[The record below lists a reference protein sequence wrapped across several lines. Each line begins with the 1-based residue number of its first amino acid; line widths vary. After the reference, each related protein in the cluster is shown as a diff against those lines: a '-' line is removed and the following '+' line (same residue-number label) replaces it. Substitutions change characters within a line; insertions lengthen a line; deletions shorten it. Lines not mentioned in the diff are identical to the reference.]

1 MFDNMARTEDS
12 SRTTSAHAG
21 AEHGAHSIL
30 GGILPWGV
38 LVVGFLLSGWLYTS
52 LNRDRIAH
60 DDTRFDRMMDA
71 AEDRMRTRLLSTED
85 GLRGAGA
92 FFATD
97 PNLTQKEWS
106 AYITRLTTH
115 DLRHG
120 TDGMVLVKPAGGE
133 QLAKLVSVRKQE
145 SPTFNVRPLPGA
157 PLTTASSTEHF
168 IDVMAEPDA
177 TVGLD
182 FATEPH
188 RREAAE
194 AARDSGQPALSER
207 ITYAIGG
214 SPQYGLELFVPIYRQ
229 GASITTP
236 VERRQALIAWTVAAF
251 RIDSLF
257 EYSLGEMKS
266 MVEVRA
272 FDGAA
277 PDTANLLYASDG
289 TAPQGAGPFERTKFE
304 RTRKLLVAGRVWTLG
319 WNRTLRF
326 PYISRMPVRL
336 VAGCMA
342 LLALLLA
349 GLVVSL
355 QSTGRRAAA
364 LAAKRTKQLGDA
376 LVAADAANRAKSE
389 FLANMSH
396 EIRTPMNGVLG
407 MTSLLIETPL
417 DREQREFAETALR
430 SGQSLLG
437 ILNDIL
443 DFSKIEAGKLD
454 ILLEPFDLHAVAGDV
469 ASLMTPS
476 AAQKGL
482 RLDLRVSPSV
492 PKTVVGDGLRFRQV
506 LLNLAG
512 NAVKFTS
519 HGHVAIEVNCVKRT
533 GENALV
539 HVAVEDTGIGIA
551 EDVQKTMFDKFT
563 QADSSITRRFGG
575 TGLGLAISKQ
585 LVELMGGKL
594 GVKSSP
600 GVGSVFSFTLS
611 FGLPKASRTANG
623 SSTPASGDT
632 EDAFKDI
639 QTGTVLR

>member
-1 MFDNMARTEDS
+1 MFDIMARAEANTPTTGSHVRAEPIS
-12 SRTTSAHAG
+12 SESG
-21 AEHGAHSIL
+21 AYGIL
-30 GGILPWGV
+30 GGLLPWGV
-38 LVVGFLLSGWLYTS
+38 LVVGFLLTAWLYAS

-60 DDTRFDRMMDA
+60 DDTRLDRMVDE
-71 AEDRMRTRLLSTED
+71 AEDRLRTRLLSTED
-85 GLRGAGA
+85 ALRGVGA
-92 FFATD
+92 FFAAD
-97 PNLTQKEWS
+97 PNLTQKDWS
-106 AYITRLTTH
+106 AYITRLTTR
-115 DLRHG
+115 DVRHG
-120 TDGMVLVKPAGGE
+120 TDGMVLVKPVAQE
-133 QLAKLVSVRKQE
+133 QLANFVSVRKQE

-157 PLTTASSTEHF
+157 SFTTPSSTEHF
-168 IDVMAEPDA
+168 IDVMAEPDV

-182 FATEPH
+182 FATEPD

-194 AARDSGQPALSER
+194 AARDSGRPTLSRR
-207 ITYAIGG
+207 IVYAIGG
-214 SPQYGLELFVPIYRQ
+214 NPQYGLELFVPIYRQ
-229 GASITTP
+229 GASIAT
-236 VERRQALIAWTVAAF
+236 VAERRQALMAWAVAAF

-266 MVEVRA
+266 MVEIRA
-272 FDGAA
+272 FDGAQDVA
-277 PDTANLLYASDG
+277 SLLYTSDAVAS
-289 TAPQGAGPFERTKFE
+289 QGAGRFERI
-304 RTRKLLVAGRVWTLG
+304 RKVAVEGRVWTLG
-319 WNRTLRF
+319 WNRTPRF
-326 PYISRMPVRL
+326 PYISRMPIRL

-364 LAAKRTKQLGDA
+364 LAAKKTKELGDA

-407 MTSLLIETPL
+407 MTSLLLETPL

-454 ILLEPFDLHAVAGDV
+454 ILLEPFDLHAVVGDV
-469 ASLMTPS
+469 ASLMAPS

-512 NAVKFTS
+512 NAVKFTA
-519 HGHVAIEVNCVKRT
+519 HGHVSIELNCVKRT

-600 GVGSVFSFTLS
+600 GVGSAFSFTLS
-611 FGLPKASRTANG
+611 FGLPKASKTPDG

-632 EDAFKDI
+632 EGAFKGI
-639 QTGTVLR
+639 QAGTVLR

>member
-1 MFDNMARTEDS
+1 MARAEANNPKTRGTVS
-12 SRTTSAHAG
+12 SESDAYKL
-21 AEHGAHSIL
+21 L
-30 GGILPWGV
+30 GGLLPWGV
-38 LVVGFLLSGWLYTS
+38 LLIGFLVTAWLYAS
-52 LNRDRIAH
+52 LDRDRIAH
-60 DDTRFDRMMDA
+60 DEARFDRMADE

-85 GLRGAGA
+85 ALRGAGA

-97 PNLTQKEWS
+97 PNLSQKEWS
-106 AYITRLTTH
+106 GYMRRLATR
-115 DLRHG
+115 DVRHG
-120 TDGMVLVKPAGGE
+120 TDGMVLVKPVEEE
-133 QLAKLVSVRKQE
+133 QLSNLVSARRKD
-145 SPTFNVRPLPGA
+145 SPAFGVRPLPGRS
-157 PLTTASSTEHF
+157 LTAASKDHF
-168 IDVMAEPDA
+168 IIVMAEPDA

-182 FATEPH
+182 FATEPR

-194 AARDSGQPALSER
+194 AARDSGQPALSGR
-207 ITYAIGG
+207 ITYAISGN
-214 SPQYGLELFVPIYRQ
+214 PQYGLELFVPIYRQ
-229 GASITTP
+229 GASTTTAA
-236 VERRQALIAWTVAAF
+236 ERRQALMAWAVAAF

-266 MVEVRA
+266 MVDVHA
-272 FDGAA
+272 FDGA
-277 PDTANLLYASDG
+277 PDAANLLYASDG
-289 TAPQGAGPFERTKFE
+289 VASPGGPFERS
-304 RTRKLLVAGRVWTLG
+304 RKLLVAGRVWTLG
-319 WNRTLRF
+319 WNRTTKF
-326 PYISRMPVRL
+326 PFISKAPVRL
-336 VAGCMA
+336 AAGCMA
-342 LLALLLA
+342 LLAFLLA

-364 LAAKRTKQLGDA
+364 LAAKRTKELGDA

-407 MTSLLIETPL
+407 MTSLLLETPL
-417 DREQREFAETALR
+417 DHEQREFADTALR

-454 ILLEPFDLHAVAGDV
+454 ILLEPFELHAVVSDV
-469 ASLMTPS
+469 ASLLTPS

-482 RLDLRVSPSV
+482 RFNLRVSPEV
-492 PKTVVGDGLRFRQV
+492 PKIVVGDGLRFRQV
-506 LLNLAG
+506 LLNLVG

-519 HGHVAIEVNCVKRT
+519 QGHVAVEVHCLKRT
-533 GENALV
+533 NQSAMV

-563 QADSSITRRFGG
+563 QADGSITRRFGG

-600 GVGSVFSFTLS
+600 GAGSEFAFTLS
-611 FGLPKASRTANG
+611 FDLPKASK
-623 SSTPASGDT
+623 TPDT
-632 EDAFKDI
+632 QENAEKEVHAQI
-639 QTGTVLR
+639 LN